1 MISPIVGG
9 RDMSRSIYGLLFCA
23 VLVFGT
29 VWKLAPGL
37 LDRVMPF
44 LINSQPTEP
53 APPAVVTE
61 PQEKTDRK
69 KASGAGSPQV
79 AVAQSSEFLADE
91 STVPEEGGGATN
103 LRPGSS
109 LPPRVFSISAEDTAL
124 YSANSP
130 GGRVIRVLKKGE
142 VVELQF
148 TFFNPGQEWT
158 YVNVKDKR
166 VSGFLRSSSLRNPAD
181 GTTP

>member
-1 MISPIVGG
+1 
-9 RDMSRSIYGLLFCA
+9 
-23 VLVFGT
+23 
-29 VWKLAPGL
+29 
-37 LDRVMPF
+37 MPF
-44 LINSQPTEP
+44 LLSSQPTEP
-53 APPAVVTE
+53 ARPAAVTE
-61 PQEKTDRK
+61 PQGKTDGRK
-69 KASGAGSPQV
+69 AGGAGSPQT
-79 AVAQSSEFLADE
+79 AVAQSSEFPADE
-91 STVPEEGGGATN
+91 STVTEDGGATN
-103 LRPGSS
+103 LPPESP
-109 LPPRVFSISAEDTAL
+109 LPRRVFSISAEGTAL

-181 GTTP
+181 DSTP